1 MTAGGAPA
9 AADNP
14 CLRCG
19 ACCASFR
26 VDFAAEEL
34 CSTGGC
40 VPDGLAVGV
49 NGPTARM
56 RGTDH
61 APPRCAALVGTVG
74 VAAHC
79 GIHEWRPGPCREF
92 GALAPLGRGDAAC
105 DRARG
110 RHGLAPLEASGGSS
124 PGRR

>member
-1 MTAGGAPA
+1 MSSSTATTAS
-9 AADNP
+9 AADPSNP

-26 VDFAAEEL
+26 VDFSCEEL
-34 CSTGGC
+34 QSRGGP
-40 VPDGLAVGV
+40 VPDGLAVEISDH
-49 NGPTARM
+49 TARL

-61 APPRCAALVGTVG
+61 AQPRCAALVGQVG

-92 GALAPLGRGDAAC
+92 GLLAPLGRGDEAC
-105 DRARG
+105 ARARA
-110 RHGLAPLEASGGSS
+110 RHGLAPLD
-124 PGRR
+124 